1 MTITMVSRR
10 HGPHI
15 LSGSGPAEQRGDV
28 SPAGNI
34 EKANRYWTGVEIIDA
49 VGQVRRHGNLG

>member
-1 MTITMVSRR
+1 MVSRW